1 MFILDR
7 YLLRQFAM
15 NFVICFVS
23 LTGLYIVIDAFQNI
37 DDFVDYQRTNGDL
50 AMALA
55 THYAYK
61 SLSFFDLTS
70 GNLCLTAAMFTITWF
85 QRHNEMTALM
95 AAGISRWRVMIP
107 ILGVAVIISIV
118 AAANR
123 ELVMPQLRNELSA
136 NAKDLA
142 GNNPLPVA
150 SRYDSDTNI
159 LLDGREAVAAT
170 RQILDPSFGLPNS
183 LSAYGR
189 QLVAD
194 TAEFLPPEAGR
205 PGGYLL
211 RGVSLPTNLAAKK
224 SLSDGESRI
233 VYFPGDTAGLAADE
247 VFVASRV
254 SPDLL
259 LGGAD
264 WYKFASTGQLVSE
277 LRSPS
282 IDTGSSVRVSL
293 HRRLLQPFMD
303 VTLLMLGLPLV
314 VARGN
319 RNPFVA
325 IGVCVAVVSAYFLV
339 TLGCQSLG
347 ISGWLKPSLASWL
360 PLILFVPIAAALTDM
375 MRR

>member
-23 LTGLYIVIDAFQNI
+23 LTGLYIVIDAFQNV
-37 DDFVDYQRTNGDL
+37 DDFVDYQRANGDL
-50 AMALA
+50 AKALA

-95 AAGISRWRVMIP
+95 AAGVSRWRVMIP
-107 ILGVAVIISIV
+107 IFSVGVIISIV

-123 ELVMPQLRNELSA
+123 ELVMPQLRNELSSD
-136 NAKDLA
+136 AKDLA
-142 GNNPLPVA
+142 GNRPLPVA
-150 SRYDSDTNI
+150 SRYDNDTNI

-170 RQILDPSFGLPNS
+170 RAILDPSFVLPNS
-183 LSAYGR
+183 LSTYGR
-189 QLVAD
+189 QLVAES
-194 TAEFLPPEAGR
+194 AEFLRPEGDR
-205 PGGYLL
+205 PSGYLL
-211 RGVSLPTNLAAKK
+211 RGVSSPTNLAVKK
-224 SLSDGESRI
+224 SLADGKTRV

-247 VFVASRV
+247 AFVASRV

-259 LGGAD
+259 VGGAD
-264 WYKFASTGQLVSE
+264 WYKFASTNQLVSE

-282 IDTGSSVRVSL
+282 IDTGSSVRVTL

-303 VTLLMLGLPLV
+303 ITLLMLGLPLV

-347 ISGWLKPSLASWL
+347 ISGWLKPSLASWV
-360 PLILFVPIAAALTDM
+360 PLILFVPIAASLTDT